1 MAENQGNETGKGVKR
16 QRRQFSAVEK
26 RRDQI
31 FKNPMTTAA
40 AIDRLV
46 HHSVILEFNGPSIRA
61 EEAKK
66 RNPKTPP
73 QPSP

>member
-1 MAENQGNETGKGVKR
+1 
-16 QRRQFSAVEK
+16 VEK